1 MNITKKLPVT
11 VLSGFLGAGKTTLLN
26 HVLHNKEGLKVAVIV
41 NDMSE
46 VNVDAE
52 LVKSENTL
60 SRTEEKLVEMS
71 NGCICCT
78 LREDLMIEVERLAK
92 EDRFDYL
99 LIESTGISEPVP
111 VAQTFSFVDE
121 ENGIDLSKFSYV
133 DTMVT
138 VVDAFNFFKDF
149 GSPETLMDRKLTDIE
164 GDYRTI
170 VNLLTDQIEFANV
183 IILNKK
189 DLVSEEH
196 IGVLKAAIHKLNPSA
211 KIIESSFSKV
221 DPKKILNTGLFNFEE
236 AEQSAGW
243 IEELNKDEHT
253 PETEEY
259 GISSFVY
266 RSQKPFDPA
275 RFWYYVQHHFP
286 STIIRSKGLFW
297 LASRPEQALIWGQAG
312 GSLRA
317 DSAGVWWSSMP
328 FEKRIRYMAFV
339 ENQKQIEAGWN
350 ETFGDRKNEIVF
362 IGQDMDE
369 TAIKSALEACLATE
383 DELATQK
390 WKHGNRATRM
400 NGQCSGLMFINL
412 KKSLVSIRRYL
423 LKHPGESYNYYHLAG
438 CLRFQRI
445 IVKLDLQLLQLSS
458 FRTDGPIQLALQ
470 FL

>member
-1 MNITKKLPVT
+1 MTPIQKLPVT

-92 EDRFDYL
+92 ENRFDYL

-121 ENGIDLSKFSYV
+121 ESSIDLSKFSYI

-149 GSPETLMDRKLTDIE
+149 GSPETLMDRELTDME
-164 GDYRTI
+164 GDERTI

-183 IILNKK
+183 IIVNKT
-189 DLVSEEH
+189 DLVTKEGLG
-196 IGVLKAAIHKLNPSA
+196 ILKAAIHKLNPTA
-211 KIIESSFSKV
+211 RIIESSFSKV
-221 DPKKILNTGLFNFEE
+221 APKEILNTGLFDFEE
-236 AEQSAGW
+236 AEQSTGW
-243 IEELNKDEHT
+243 IEELEKDEHT

-259 GISSFVY
+259 GIGSFVY
-266 RSQKPFDPA
+266 RTKRPFDPV
-275 RFWYYVQHHFP
+275 RFWHFVQHDFP
-286 STIIRSKGLFW
+286 HMIIRSKGLFW
-297 LASRPEQALIWGQAG
+297 LASRPGQALVWGQAG

-317 DSAGVWWSSMP
+317 DSAGLWWSSMP
-328 FEKRIRYMAFV
+328 YGERIRYAAFV
-339 ENQKQIEAGWN
+339 ENQQLIEQDWSK
-350 ETFGDRKNEIVF
+350 EFGDRKTEIVI

-369 TAIKSALEACLATE
+369 AKIKAQLDACLSTDE
-383 DELATQK
+383 ELATKK
-390 WKHGNRATRM
+390 WGNGYEDEWPVERAYR
-400 NGQCSGLMFINL
+400 L
-412 KKSLVSIRRYL
+412 
-423 LKHPGESYNYYHLAG
+423 
-438 CLRFQRI
+438 
-445 IVKLDLQLLQLSS
+445 
-458 FRTDGPIQLALQ
+458 
-470 FL
+470 

>member
-1 MNITKKLPVT
+1 MVALKFKYLPNDFRKKLPVT

-26 HVLHNKEGLKVAVIV
+26 HILHNKEGLKVAVIV

-92 EDRFDYL
+92 ENRFDYL

-149 GSPETLMDRKLTDIE
+149 GSPETLMDREMTDME
-164 GDYRTI
+164 DDYRTI
-170 VNLLTDQIEFANV
+170 VNLLTDQVEFANV
-183 IILNKK
+183 IILNKV
-189 DLVSEEH
+189 DLVSEDH
-196 IGVLKAAIHKLNPSA
+196 CSLLKATIKKLNPSA
-211 KIIESSFSKV
+211 KIIESTFSKV
-221 DPKKILNTGLFNFEE
+221 APEAILNTGLFNFEE

-243 IEELNKDEHT
+243 IEELNKEEHT

-266 RSQKPFDPA
+266 RTKKPFDPV
-275 RFWYYVQHHFP
+275 RFWNYVQHQFP
-286 STIIRSKGLFW
+286 ANIIRSKGLFW
-297 LASRPEQALIWGQAG
+297 LASRPEQALVWGQAG
-312 GSLRA
+312 GSLRT
-317 DSAGVWWSSMP
+317 DSAGLWWSSMP
-328 FEKRIRYMAFV
+328 FEKRIQYLPFV
-339 ENQKQIEAGWN
+339 ENQKEIEKDWDV
-350 ETFGDRKNEIVF
+350 EFGDRKNEIVF
-362 IGQDMDE
+362 IGQHLNEKMVRSHLD
-369 TAIKSALEACLATE
+369 SCLARDE
-383 DELATQK
+383 ELANQE
-390 WKHGNRATRM
+390 WKEGYQDDWPIERAY
-400 NGQCSGLMFINL
+400 
-412 KKSLVSIRRYL
+412 SL
-423 LKHPGESYNYYHLAG
+423 
-438 CLRFQRI
+438 
-445 IVKLDLQLLQLSS
+445 
-458 FRTDGPIQLALQ
+458 
-470 FL
+470 

>member
-1 MNITKKLPVT
+1 MIKDKKLPVT

-46 VNVDAE
+46 VNVDAD
-52 LVKSENTL
+52 LVKNENTL

-78 LREDLMIEVERLAK
+78 LREDLMVEVEKLAK

-121 ENGIDLSKFSYV
+121 ENGIDLSKFSYI

-149 GSPETLMDRKLTDIE
+149 GSPEMLVDRELTDMD
-164 GDYRTI
+164 GDDRTI
-170 VNLLTDQIEFANV
+170 VNLLTDQVEFANV
-183 IILNKK
+183 IILNKA
-189 DLVSEEH
+189 DLVTEETLGLLRST
-196 IGVLKAAIHKLNPSA
+196 IKKLNPAA
-211 KIIESSFSKV
+211 KIIESSYSKV
-221 DPKKILNTGLFNFEE
+221 SSKEILNTGLFDFEE

-243 IEELNKDEHT
+243 LEELNKEEHT

-266 RSQKPFDPA
+266 RSRKPFDPV
-275 RFWYYVQHHFP
+275 RFFSYVQDKFP
-286 STIIRSKGLFW
+286 NTIIRSKGLFW
-297 LASRPEQALIWGQAG
+297 MASRPEQALIWGQAG
-312 GSLRA
+312 GSLKA

-328 FEKRIRYMAFV
+328 FNERTQYAGFI
-339 ENQKQIEAGWN
+339 ENQEHIESGWDRK
-350 ETFGDRKNEIVF
+350 FGDRKNEIVF

-369 TAIKSALEACLATE
+369 EAIRTDLDNCLSSE
-383 DELATQK
+383 DELDTNFWVDGYK
-390 WKHGNRATRM
+390 DHWP
-400 NGQCSGLMFINL
+400 I
-412 KKSLVSIRRYL
+412 
-423 LKHPGESYNYYHLAG
+423 P
-438 CLRFQRI
+438 RFSE
-445 IVKLDLQLLQLSS
+445 V
-458 FRTDGPIQLALQ
+458 
-470 FL
+470 